1 MKRDKRFSAIS
12 LICLLLVPLPLWAYL
27 DPTSGSIMLQL
38 AVGGLLA
45 ALAAV
50 RVYWRKIRSVLGLGR
65 KREDTSGR

>member
-12 LICLLLVPLPLWAYL
+12 LICLLLVPLPLREYL